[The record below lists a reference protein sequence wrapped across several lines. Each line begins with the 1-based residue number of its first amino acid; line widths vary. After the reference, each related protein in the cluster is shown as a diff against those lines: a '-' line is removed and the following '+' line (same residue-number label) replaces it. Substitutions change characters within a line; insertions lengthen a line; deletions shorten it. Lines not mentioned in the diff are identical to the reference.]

1 MKKLL
6 ICTDGSN
13 YSQEACRYGAA
24 LAQEADAEIK
34 VLYVTDIRQFE
45 VPAIADFS
53 GSLGIQPYD
62 GMISQMQEMELHKAR
77 FIEEHAMKI
86 FEEAGLADQ
95 TTFYRETGL
104 LTDVIDKYAKGVDL
118 ILLGKR
124 GENANFA
131 TQHLGSM
138 LERVVR
144 ASSKPCLVTSR
155 AFQPIKNVAIAYD
168 GGASCQ
174 KALRFLI
181 EDEQLRALNLH
192 LITVTEGGRE
202 DQAAATLSEAEA
214 IVKAAGLQPT
224 CQLLG
229 GIVET
234 AISEYIAEAQ
244 IDLLVAGAYGHSR
257 IRELFIGSTTTELL
271 RRCLVPVLCFR

>member
-86 FEEAGLADQ
+86 FEEAGLTQ
-95 TTFYRETGL
+95 LMPGGL
-104 LTDVIDKYAKGVDL
+104 EPTMMARDV
-118 ILLGKR
+118 
-124 GENANFA
+124 
-131 TQHLGSM
+131 
-138 LERVVR
+138 
-144 ASSKPCLVTSR
+144 PSR
-155 AFQPIKNVAIAYD
+155 KW
-168 GGASCQ
+168 
-174 KALRFLI
+174 
-181 EDEQLRALNLH
+181 
-192 LITVTEGGRE
+192 
-202 DQAAATLSEAEA
+202 QAASKGDLDTKKEH
-214 IVKAAGLQPT
+214 
-224 CQLLG
+224 
-229 GIVET
+229 
-234 AISEYIAEAQ
+234 
-244 IDLLVAGAYGHSR
+244 LLVFKKTSM
-257 IRELFIGSTTTELL
+257 
-271 RRCLVPVLCFR
+271 